1 MNQTPS
7 IAPAPVHAPTTG
19 SPDGPYAFRLD
30 RGEAGLQTL
39 LADWQALVARL
50 PDADHLHRPE
60 WAAAYARH
68 LAGDIERMLWAS
80 VRQDGRLVAV
90 LPIEQTGRRQ
100 LRLLTNEHLYLA
112 DVVSSADPL
121 TLWPAFWRW
130 LQHDAGLS
138 WTRLDVGRLRDGGWL
153 AQALAQVPSHVPPRH
168 DFHSRIGGSAWLDV
182 DRCYDALLRGASA
195 NHRSSLTRGAKKAEQ
210 MGGLRYESHATAKA
224 LAAALPHFVE
234 VEASGWK
241 GEQGGAVA
249 CRPEWLAFY
258 RELTERLAGPD
269 DGRDGEPAGC
279 EIDLLWLGDRPV
291 ATIFWLRTGG
301 TLALQKIAYREDLAS
316 IGPGKQILARA
327 LARACAD
334 PRLHRVSFITRCPWA
349 DGWRTEVTPVSGHL
363 IYAEHARGHAM
374 AVLRRLWQTAKAGV
388 RVVHGAVG
396 AVGALGGR
404 LAGAPRPAAASP
416 APGAVDLPQAP

>member
-1 MNQTPS
+1 MNQTSS
-7 IAPAPVHAPTTG
+7 IAPASAVSPTAPG
-19 SPDGPYAFRLD
+19 GPRSPDGPYAFRLD
-30 RGEAGLQTL
+30 RGQAGLQTL
-39 LADWQALVARL
+39 LADWQALVAQL

-100 LRLLTNEHLYLA
+100 LRLLTNDHLYLA
-112 DVVSSADPL
+112 DVVSCADPL
-121 TLWPAFWRW
+121 TLWPAFWHW

-138 WTRLDVGRLRDGGWL
+138 WTRLDVGRMRAGGWL
-153 AQALAQVPSHVPPRH
+153 AQALAHVPPRH

-210 MGGLRYESHATAKA
+210 MGGLRYESHATPEA
-224 LAAALPHFVE
+224 LAAALPHFVD

-258 RELTERLAGPD
+258 RELTERLAG
-269 DGRDGEPAGC
+269 RDGQTAGC

-334 PRLHRVSFITRCPWA
+334 ERLQRVSFITRCPWA

-374 AVLRRLWQTAKAGV
+374 AVLRRLWQAAKAGA
-388 RVVHGAVG
+388 RVVR
-396 AVGALGGR
+396 GALGAAGASGGR
-404 LAGAPRPAAASP
+404 LAGVPRPAAATP
-416 APGAVDLPQAP
+416 AQGAIDLPQAR